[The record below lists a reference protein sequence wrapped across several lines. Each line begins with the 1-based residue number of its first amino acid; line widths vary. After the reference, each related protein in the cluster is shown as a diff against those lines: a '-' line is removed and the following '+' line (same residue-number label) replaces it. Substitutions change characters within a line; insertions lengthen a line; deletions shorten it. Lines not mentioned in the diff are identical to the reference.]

1 MYARLE
7 ESFRRYALFQRAWF
21 GRNAMDE
28 AKPTI
33 KTEVI
38 PYIFYR
44 DVPAA
49 LDWLAR
55 AFGFTEVLRHP
66 TPHGMHAEMTLDGQ
80 LIMMGQGSTDWRMQ
94 SPTETKIATMGIFIY
109 LADVDSHYERA
120 RDAGA
125 EIVKAPDDESYG
137 RTYTVRD
144 LDGHPWFFTT
154 PPG

>member
-1 MYARLE
+1 V
-7 ESFRRYALFQRAWF
+7 
-21 GRNAMDE
+21 DE
-28 AKPTI
+28 AKPAF

-49 LDWLAR
+49 LDWLGR
-55 AFGFTEVLRHP
+55 AFGFTEEMRHA
-66 TPHGMHAEMTLDGQ
+66 TPGGMHAQMTLDGRR
-80 LIMMGQGSTDWRMQ
+80 IMMGQGSKDWRMQ
-94 SPTETKIATMGIFIY
+94 SPSETKVATMGIFVY

-125 EIVKAPDDESYG
+125 EIVKAPYDEPWG

-144 LDGHPWFFTT
+144 LDGHTWFFTT